1 MADSDRPTAVRAA
14 EAPLRARTAG
24 VAVGGRPGSE
34 LRVTDHGGGVP
45 PSDILALFL
54 PFQRLDDA
62 GSAKD
67 GRSGIGL
74 GLAVAKGF
82 TEAMGGTLT
91 AEPTPARDWRSAW
104 IESR

>member
-1 MADSDRPTAVRAA
+1 MV
-14 EAPLRARTAG
+14 
-24 VAVGGRPGSE
+24 
-34 LRVTDHGGGVP
+34 DHGGGVP

-62 GSAKD
+62 GSARE

-91 AEPTPARDWRSAW
+91 AEPTPGGGLTMVVTLPLW
-104 IESR
+104 EGEQL